1 MAVPSVIILAGGRG
15 TRLPESARDIPKVL
29 VPIAGK
35 PILQHQLERLQA
47 AGFPKAR
54 LALGFRAEQ
63 IIAFVRARGYPCD
76 AVVEPEPLGTG
87 GAARLAAA
95 DLPGPCLI
103 MSGDIMADFDF
114 RAIAGSHRAGE
125 ALMVA
130 HWQHDARD
138 YGLLDLRDGRVVG
151 FREKPQEP
159 IAGFINAGC
168 CVLEAEHLAALP
180 EGFSMLEHDLY
191 PSLAGAGKLRMHE
204 HRGEWEDL
212 GTEARLARMRGR
224 LTVS

>member
-1 MAVPSVIILAGGRG
+1 MTVPSVIILAGGRG

-29 VPIAGK
+29 VPVAGE

-47 AGFPKAR
+47 AGFSTVR
-54 LALGFRAEQ
+54 LALGFRADQ
-63 IIAFVRARGYPCD
+63 IMAFLRARGHSCD

-87 GAARLAAA
+87 GAARFAAA
-95 DLPGPCLI
+95 DLPGPYLI

-114 RAIAGSHRAGE
+114 RAIARSHQPGE

-138 YGLLDLRDGRVVG
+138 YGLLDVRDGRVVG

-168 CVLEAEHLAALP
+168 CMLEAEHLAALP

-191 PSLAGAGKLRMHE
+191 PSLAGAGRIRMHE

-212 GTEARLARMRGR
+212 GTEARLARIRER
-224 LTVS
+224 LTAS